1 MQTIEDFRSNYNS
14 IILSEKLSPNK
25 KNTLLENLLNEIN
38 YIYFDTHEKEQ
49 SILEQQEEAKELYK
63 NIKATLIDSYN

>member
-1 MQTIEDFRSNYNS
+1 MPTIEDFRSNYNS

-25 KNTLLENLLNEIN
+25 KNTLLENLLNEID
-38 YIYFDTHEKEQ
+38 YIYFDTYEKER

-63 NIKATLIDSYN
+63 NIKATLIDS

>member
-1 MQTIEDFRSNYNS
+1 MPTIEDFRSNYNS

-25 KNTLLENLLNEIN
+25 KNILLENLLNEID
-38 YIYFDTHEKEQ
+38 YIYFDTYEKER

-63 NIKATLIDSYN
+63 NIKATLIDS

>member
-1 MQTIEDFRSNYNS
+1 VPTIEDFRSNYNS

-25 KNTLLENLLNEIN
+25 KNILLENLLNEID
-38 YIYFDTHEKEQ
+38 YIYFDTYEKER

-63 NIKATLIDSYN
+63 NIKATLIDS

>member
-1 MQTIEDFRSNYNS
+1 MPTIEDFRSNYNS

-25 KNTLLENLLNEIN
+25 KNTLLENLLNEID
-38 YIYFDTHEKEQ
+38 YIYFDTYEKER
-49 SILEQQEEAKELYK
+49 SILEQQEAAIELYK